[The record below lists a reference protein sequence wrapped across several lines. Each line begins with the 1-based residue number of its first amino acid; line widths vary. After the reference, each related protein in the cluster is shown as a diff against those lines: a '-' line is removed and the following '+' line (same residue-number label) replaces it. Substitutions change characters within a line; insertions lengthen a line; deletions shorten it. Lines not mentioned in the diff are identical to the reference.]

1 MRDFLWKKKYVQKP
15 KRCKQFGKTASSVA
29 LMSASDKVIK
39 NEMSHSEGE
48 YTRKGFKC
56 FPIKNE

>member
-1 MRDFLWKKKYVQKP
+1 MEKKYVQKP
-15 KRCKQFGKTASSVA
+15 KRCKKFGKTASSVA